1 MRATGSSVSALQSDL
16 SSGGE
21 WPGSNLFGMEGWKGG
36 LGDAMSWGDGGGL
49 KWHGKKNSN
58 QGHEERAAV

>member
-1 MRATGSSVSALQSDL
+1 MSVLQSDL

-21 WPGSNLFGMEGWKGG
+21 WPGSNLFGIGKIRRDGKEG
-36 LGDAMSWGDGGGL
+36 LGDELGRRRRFKMAW
-49 KWHGKKNSN
+49 KKKNSN